1 MCLPAAASIAA
12 APAWSPLLLA
22 LAAPARWLVA
32 RGAAVAIKVAASW
45 LLAVALLAL
54 ALSAAPAL
62 AGDVPDH
69 LQ

>member
-1 MCLPAAASIAA
+1 MCLPAAASTAA

-22 LAAPARWLVA
+22 LAAPAHWLVA

-54 ALSAAPAL
+54 SAAPAL